1 MVKHTVTGQIWPL
14 LLTNLNCR
22 AFSTRLFRLM
32 SVFCDGKT
40 KQTNLAEH
48 TPLDVT
54 YVTFVAQQKEKE
66 KFEEEVRETQDNL
79 EKRKSLIRGEVNSQ
93 YSLTNLYFSLF
104 CDIVLY

>member
-1 MVKHTVTGQIWPL
+1 MVKPGQIWSL
-14 LLTNLNCR
+14 FLTNLHCR
-22 AFSTRLFRLM
+22 ALSTLQFRLM
-32 SVFCDGKT
+32 SVFCVDKIRQIDLT
-40 KQTNLAEH
+40 EYML
-48 TPLDVT
+48 LDVT

>member
-1 MVKHTVTGQIWPL
+1 
-14 LLTNLNCR
+14 
-22 AFSTRLFRLM
+22 M
-32 SVFCDGKT
+32 SVFCVDKIRQIDLT
-40 KQTNLAEH
+40 EYML
-48 TPLDVT
+48 LDVT

-104 CDIVLY
+104 CDIVLYWLASKYSYITE

>member
-1 MVKHTVTGQIWPL
+1 MVKPGQIWSL
-14 LLTNLNCR
+14 FLTNLHCG
-22 AFSTRLFRLM
+22 ALSTLLFRLM
-32 SVFCDGKT
+32 SVFCVGKT
-40 KQTNLAEH
+40 RQIDLTEYM
-48 TPLDVT
+48 PLNAT

-93 YSLTNLYFSLF
+93 YSLTNLYISLF

>member
-1 MVKHTVTGQIWPL
+1 MVKPGQIWSL
-14 LLTNLNCR
+14 FLTNLHCG
-22 AFSTRLFRLM
+22 ALSTLLFRLM
-32 SVFCDGKT
+32 SVFSVGKT
-40 KQTNLAEH
+40 RQTDHAEH

-66 KFEEEVRETQDNL
+66 KFEEEVRETEDNL

>member
-1 MVKHTVTGQIWPL
+1 M
-14 LLTNLNCR
+14 
-22 AFSTRLFRLM
+22 
-32 SVFCDGKT
+32 GKT
-40 KQTNLAEH
+40 RQIDLTEYMPA
-48 TPLDVT
+48 T